1 MKTKFGKMLTLK
13 SILTLILSLKS
24 SEGLVHFCFIIF
36 ENKAFLNDDSY
47 SCCCE

>member
-24 SEGLVHFCFIIF
+24 SEGLLLHH
-36 ENKAFLNDDSY
+36 L
-47 SCCCE
+47 